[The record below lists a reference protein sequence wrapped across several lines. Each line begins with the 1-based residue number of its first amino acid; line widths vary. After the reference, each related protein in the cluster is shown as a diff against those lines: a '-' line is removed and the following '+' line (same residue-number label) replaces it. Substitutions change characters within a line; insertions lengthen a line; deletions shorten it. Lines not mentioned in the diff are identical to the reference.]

1 MGEMHYSHTK
11 AAQPELWSCHLVAFE
26 IVTSKMGIGSAA
38 TQIQLKAALPHQ
50 DGDKTAIRQSVCS
63 QFAVEWGQSG
73 NHMQSVWVNT
83 SINCDKLAK
92 TSNLFAAT
100 YIAILLLLTLS
111 TSLTGK

>member
-1 MGEMHYSHTK
+1 MRCIKVTLK
-11 AAQPELWSCHLVAFE
+11 AAQPELGSCHLVAFE

-83 SINCDKLAK
+83 PINCDKL
-92 TSNLFAAT
+92 TNLFAAT
-100 YIAILLLLTLS
+100 HIEILLTLS